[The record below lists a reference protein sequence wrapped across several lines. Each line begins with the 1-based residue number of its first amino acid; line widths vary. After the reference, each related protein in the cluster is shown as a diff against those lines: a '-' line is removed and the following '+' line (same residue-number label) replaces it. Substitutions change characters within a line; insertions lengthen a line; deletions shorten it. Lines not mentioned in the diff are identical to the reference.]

1 MTPTIKD
8 APQQA
13 TIRPRILVVDDEPNV
28 VGLLD
33 DLVGTTINCE
43 IIKADSIATAKKVL
57 ATQGVELMVA
67 DVNLPDGQGTD
78 LLSAL
83 QYYQPSARALV
94 ITGKPTMTTAITAIR
109 GGAVDFLPKP
119 FNAQQLLDR
128 VNAALKTQADVAKK
142 DKRILKLRD
151 AVKRLNAARRTVS
164 KKVDLLC
171 NDLITAYGELSRQLD
186 TVRTQE
192 SFRKM
197 LAEAKDL
204 EQLLCHAMD
213 WMLRQLGYS
222 NVAIWLAG
230 EDNEFQLGAY
240 MKYTTPGEPALTD
253 AMRNGI
259 VPIVNKEAFVHY
271 SSDEVREKLTAG
283 ELHYLKNN
291 TVIGVNCTYLGEV
304 LATIVLFRDASVP
317 FSEEDASALKL
328 ISPIF
333 ATSLASN
340 VKGAESGEFEDDEDE
355 QEGGGAIMDEDGDS
369 KPRPQN
375 RNKKKDDADW
385 WKRGEDPPF

>member
-8 APQQA
+8 APQA
-13 TIRPRILVVDDEPNV
+13 TFRPRILVVDDEPNV

-33 DLVGTTINCE
+33 DVVGGTIDCQ
-43 IIKADSIATAKKVL
+43 IIKADSIASAKKVL
-57 ATQGVELMVA
+57 ATQGVELLVA

-78 LLSAL
+78 LLTAL

-94 ITGKPTMTTAITAIR
+94 ITGKPTMSTAITAMR
-109 GGAVDFLPKP
+109 GGAVDFLAKP

-128 VNAALKTQADVAKK
+128 VNAALKMQSDVARK
-142 DKRILKLRD
+142 DKRMLKLRD
-151 AVKRLNAARRTVS
+151 AVKRLNVARRTVS

-192 SFRKM
+192 SFRKT

-230 EDNEFQLGAY
+230 EDSDFQLGAY
-240 MKYTTPGEPALTD
+240 MKYTIPGEPDLTEAL
-253 AMRNGI
+253 RKGI

-271 SSDEVREKLTAG
+271 SADEARDRLTPG
-283 ELHYLKNN
+283 ELKFLKNN
-291 TVIGVNCTYLGEV
+291 TVLGVNCTYLGEV
-304 LATIVLFRDASVP
+304 LATIVLFRDASTP
-317 FSEEDASALKL
+317 FSEEDAAALKL
-328 ISPIF
+328 ISPVF

-340 VKGAESGEFEDDEDE
+340 VKGADLEE
-355 QEGGGAIMDEDGDS
+355 DEDGALLDEMEDDQ
-369 KPRPQN
+369 PREK
-375 RNKKKDDADW
+375 RKKNDADW

>member
-1 MTPTIKD
+1 MTPTVND
-8 APQQA
+8 PPQTA
-13 TIRPRILVVDDEPNV
+13 TIRPRILVVDDEPNI

-33 DLVGTTINCE
+33 DVVGGTIDCQ
-43 IIKADSIATAKKVL
+43 IIKADSIASAKKVL
-57 ATQGVELMVA
+57 ATQGVELLVA
-67 DVNLPDGQGTD
+67 DINLPDGQGTD
-78 LLSAL
+78 LLAAL
-83 QYYQPSARALV
+83 KYYQPSARAVV
-94 ITGKPTMTTAITAIR
+94 ITGKPTMTNAITSMR
-109 GGAVDFLPKP
+109 EGAVDFLPKP
-119 FNAQQLLDR
+119 FNATQLLDR
-128 VNAALKTQADVAKK
+128 VNAALKTQADVARR
-142 DKRILKLRD
+142 DKRMLKLRD
-151 AVKRLNAARRTVS
+151 AVKRLNDARRTVS

-197 LAEAKDL
+197 LAEAQDL

-213 WMLRQLGYS
+213 WMLRQMGYS

-230 EDNEFQLGAY
+230 EDNDFQLGAY
-240 MKYTTPGEPALTD
+240 MKYTIPGEPGLTD
-253 AMRNGI
+253 ALKKGV
-259 VPIVNKEAFVHY
+259 VPLVNKEAFVHLGA
-271 SSDEVREKLTAG
+271 DEVKDKLTAG

-291 TVIGVNCTYLGEV
+291 TLIGVNCTYLGEV

-317 FSEEDASALKL
+317 FSEEDAAALKL

-340 VKGAESGEFEDDEDE
+340 VKGAEAEDEEDHGTMLEDEDDQARE
-355 QEGGGAIMDEDGDS
+355 
-369 KPRPQN
+369 KRK
-375 RNKKKDDADW
+375 KKKDTDADW